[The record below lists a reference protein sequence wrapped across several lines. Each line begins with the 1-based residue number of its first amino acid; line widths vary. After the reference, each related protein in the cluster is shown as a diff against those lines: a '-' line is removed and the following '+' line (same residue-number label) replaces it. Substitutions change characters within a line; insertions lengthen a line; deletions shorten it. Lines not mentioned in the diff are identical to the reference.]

1 MKDKYIIT
9 FARRFGS
16 GGRDV
21 AKKTA
26 EILDIPFYDKEI
38 IALAAKESG
47 LSEKLFEGIDEKPT
61 DSFLYSLVMGL
72 QSGASTYCRYG
83 DVAGADNLFRIQ
95 AQVIREIADR
105 GPCVIVGRC
114 ADYILRDYENLVS
127 VFVHADIEKRIS
139 RVMEAYD
146 LKESS
151 AEDYINKTDKRRNS
165 FYNFYTNRIWGS
177 VDNYDLSID
186 TTRIGVDGAA
196 ELVTEYMKK
205 L

>member
-127 VFVHADIEKRIS
+127 VFVHADIEKRIA

>member
-38 IALAAKESG
+38 IAIAAKESG

-127 VFVHADIEKRIS
+127 VFVHADIEKRIA

-186 TTRIGVDGAA
+186 TTRIGVEGAA